1 MTTSWIQQSLSG
13 DNVKHHNN
21 TVNVKSGAW
30 IEKNF
35 SQPLTPPYDD
45 GYEAPVDGESLT
57 PWLQDYDKSSDPDID
72 SDPH

>member
-21 TVNVKSGAW
+21 TVNVKSG
-30 IEKNF
+30 
-35 SQPLTPPYDD
+35 
-45 GYEAPVDGESLT
+45 ESLT
-57 PWLQDYDKSSDPDID
+57 PWLQDYNKSSDPDID